1 MPIGVIVNV
10 CSVVMGGLSGSLLG
24 EKVSTGFRQ
33 TLTIVF
39 GFCAMTMGITSVILV
54 QNMPA
59 VFFSMILGTALGT
72 LLHLDAR
79 VRRGV
84 GTVLKKVHLGGDI
97 DFDLL
102 QTAIVLFCASGT
114 GIYGTLISGIDGDHS
129 ILIAKS
135 VLDLFTAL
143 IFACNLRK
151 ATCLIAL
158 PQLVIMLLLFFSARL
173 IYPLTTE
180 VMINDFKAV
189 SGIVLL
195 ATGLSILK
203 VVKVPLIDLVPA
215 MLLAMPISWA
225 WTVWIAP
232 LF

>member
-10 CSVVMGGLSGSLLG
+10 CSVVMGGLAGSLLG

-84 GTVLKKVHLGGDI
+84 GTVLKKVHLGE
-97 DFDLL
+97 
-102 QTAIVLFCASGT
+102 
-114 GIYGTLISGIDGDHS
+114 ISIS
-129 ILIAKS
+129 ICCRQRS
-135 VLDLFTAL
+135 Y
-143 IFACNLRK
+143 C
-151 ATCLIAL
+151 
-158 PQLVIMLLLFFSARL
+158 SAPVGR
-173 IYPLTTE
+173 
-180 VMINDFKAV
+180 VFMAR
-189 SGIVLL
+189 
-195 ATGLSILK
+195 
-203 VVKVPLIDLVPA
+203 
-215 MLLAMPISWA
+215 
-225 WTVWIAP
+225 
-232 LF
+232 